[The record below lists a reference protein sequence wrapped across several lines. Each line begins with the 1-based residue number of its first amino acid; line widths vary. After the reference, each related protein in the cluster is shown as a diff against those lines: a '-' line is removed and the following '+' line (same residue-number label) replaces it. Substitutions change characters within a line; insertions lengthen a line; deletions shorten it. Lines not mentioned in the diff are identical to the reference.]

1 MSIIKHN
8 LLPAQKS
15 RKYILDAEIDLY
27 PYATEL
33 YNELENIG
41 IIDRIKSIH
50 QLGVIKVP
58 KKFQKT
64 RYDYVMLQLYLH
76 QLIKSKLKGQL
87 KYTYNNPVRAS
98 EFSDSLSYPPEITD
112 PSIGDILQL
121 LTIVYNIGHFYNTF
135 TASRAV
141 SMMAAQDDSFFNMV
155 VSSSERERFGTIAK
169 KLLSEKN
176 YQRLHLLNSLLILEK
191 CDQGKASIA
200 ISTEILYA
208 YLCEECLPVKSK
220 LHYAFSIFRNVR
232 TVAYMA
238 YDLQIANTP
247 LQIDLS
253 NDDALMTL
261 MRELLSDYNDNLPSH
276 RLVESMSKLLD
287 DNIYNEN
294 ANAICYYI
302 ISRRIVTLL
311 ERDNDFRDKSYYD
324 NYFLDASSAL
334 NTAHSHH
341 RDYVGEQILKLTF
354 PKSARSVS
362 ERLLLDLERINNTRV
377 GYYDRNTGAQTI
389 LVSIKQHCDPS
400 AKAYAALKVL
410 RQAVSAV
417 RKVEG
422 VTNDDVRFLLCVKFF
437 LFYLFGERPLLIQPT
452 VSEKICVICTRGKNS
467 RIAEL
472 NKLMKNSNGND
483 DENHEVQFLLSRLL
497 PDKTND
503 TSITLPGSIIV
514 YEKGSI
520 GRKLFEFDGMIIHP
534 MRSKEQIVFLEA
546 KNTTYK
552 PQYGKKCLYKKL
564 KTLNLCNDSSMIKV
578 IDHDASMSYSIHP
591 NL

>member
-15 RKYILDAEIDLY
+15 RKHTLIAEIDLY

-33 YNELENIG
+33 YNELGNIG

-64 RYDYVMLQLYLH
+64 RYDYVMLQLYVH
-76 QLIKSKLKGQL
+76 QLIKNKLKGQL

-98 EFSDSLSYPPEITD
+98 EFNDSFLYDPGIAT

-121 LTIVYNIGHFYNTF
+121 LTIVYNVGHFHNTF

-141 SMMAAQDDSFFNMV
+141 TMMAAQDDTFFNMV
-155 VSSSERERFGTIAK
+155 TSSSDNERFSAIAR

-176 YQRLHLLNSLLILEK
+176 YQHLHLLNSLLILEK
-191 CDQGKASIA
+191 CDQRKASIA
-200 ISTEILYA
+200 VSTEILYA
-208 YLCEECLPVKSK
+208 YLCEESLPEKSK
-220 LHYAFSIFRNVR
+220 LHYAFAIFRNVR

-261 MRELLSDYNDNLPSH
+261 MRELLSEYNDNLPSR

-294 ANAICYYI
+294 ANAICYYK

-311 ERDNDFRDKSYYD
+311 ARDSDFLGKSYYID
-324 NYFLDASSAL
+324 YFINEKSVL
-334 NTAHSHH
+334 NAVHSHH
-341 RDYVGEQILKLTF
+341 RDYVDEQILKLTF
-354 PKSARSVS
+354 PKSERSVS

-389 LVSIKQHCDPS
+389 LVSIKQRCTPS
-400 AKAYAALKVL
+400 SKTYAALKVL
-410 RQAVSAV
+410 RKTIGAV
-417 RKVEG
+417 KKIEG
-422 VTNDDVRFLLCVKFF
+422 VATDDARFLLCTKFF
-437 LFYLFGERPLLIQPT
+437 LFYLFGESPHVIRPTI
-452 VSEKICVICTRGKNS
+452 SEKTCVICTRGKKS
-467 RIAEL
+467 RVSEIS
-472 NKLMKNSNGND
+472 KLIKHSAGND
-483 DENHEVQFLLSRLL
+483 DENHEIQFLLSQLL
-497 PDKTND
+497 TDKTND
-503 TSITLPGSIIV
+503 TSITIPGSIVV
-514 YEKGSI
+514 YKKGTI
-520 GRKLFEFDGMIIHP
+520 GSKLVEFDGLIIHP
-534 MRSKEQIVFLEA
+534 MRSERQVVFLEA
-546 KNTTYK
+546 KNTTYR
-552 PQYGKKCLYKKL
+552 PGFGKKCLYKKL
-564 KTLNLCNDSSMIKV
+564 NSLNLCNDPLLIEV
-578 IDHDASMSYSIHP
+578 IDHDACMFYSVHQD
-591 NL
+591 